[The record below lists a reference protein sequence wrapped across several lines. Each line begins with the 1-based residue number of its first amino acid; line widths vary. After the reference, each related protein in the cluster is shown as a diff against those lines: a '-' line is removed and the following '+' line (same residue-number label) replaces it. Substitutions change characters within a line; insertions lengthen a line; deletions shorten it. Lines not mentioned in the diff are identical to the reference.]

1 MLSTFTVS
9 GMTCSSCV
17 NAIESALKKLK
28 GVKPN
33 SVSLSLLTGKLLLEH
48 DGGLISTA
56 DLAQIIE
63 DLGYDVLDSSYEEDE
78 SNKEDTTISF
88 NGDNEKTE
96 TLQKEKN
103 TNQEANKVSTVRLI
117 LSDDPAYTTN
127 LRNMDNLKES
137 LVSKAGIISISVSL
151 RNTNKMEQP
160 KASKNY
166 KSLYLSKFK
175 RSTREVKPEYSLSI
189 QHHGQTIGIRSLI
202 TICKEQGYLAK
213 VLTNNSNQ
221 SVNLQARAQ
230 GEIRQ
235 ARKKFLSS
243 LVFAIPAFVISM
255 VIGMFLPSDNAAH
268 LFFKQDIFGLRGL
281 GLGVFIMFILATIVQ
296 FTLGIPFVKHGYKS
310 IRRAKTANM
319 DVLVAL
325 GTWVAYI
332 ASIVNI
338 VVKVV
343 SSPEHMGGEM
353 DASMDSHSMDF
364 FETSIFLITFIL
376 LGKYLEA
383 FAKEK
388 TVDAMV
394 KLTNL
399 QPEKATLVHISTS
412 GEVEREEEL
421 PLELIQVGDILKVNA
436 GGRLPCDGVIVR
448 GSTAIDESML
458 TGEPVP
464 VPKDVEDEVTG
475 ATINQ
480 SATIFMKATR
490 VASDTTLSQIID
502 LVQSAQATKS
512 PLEALG
518 DRISHF
524 FVPIVVILAILV
536 FVIWLL
542 LTQFNRV
549 PQEWIPESQGGVLFS
564 LFFGLSVLVIAC
576 PCALGLASPTAVMVG
591 TGVAAKYGILIKGG
605 GDTMERAS
613 KFDTIVFDK
622 TGTLTLGKPEVT
634 TMQTLGYNDME
645 ASDWIQKV
653 TQLLACSSDHPLSK
667 AICKYTQVKETLD
680 SIAITLESVK
690 EIPGRGLMAEISTQ
704 SLPKA
709 LVPVLG
715 LKGKDKTGNLRFS
728 VVYGNESWMSQNQCD
743 FPTSIYSPL
752 IRSELDKHQTEGGT
766 LVMLGFSLLSSE
778 NDVKAK
784 SPLQIGGKILGYFV
798 LADVIRTE
806 AKQTIDSLKKQGKQ
820 VWMITGDNELTAKSV
835 ATKLGIDNIL
845 ANVLP
850 EHKKAKVQWL
860 QQQPVQK
867 GNSNSRSFRIRGCF
881 SQWKV
886 SPMQQAPTKRML
898 VAMVGDGIN
907 DSPALAQADIGI
919 AMGAGSDIAHSAAQA
934 VLLRSRLDDLLI
946 LFSLSKKIFNRIRY
960 NFIWAFGYNVLA
972 IPVAAG
978 VFFPLFKVA
987 LPPPLAGLLM
997 IGSSL
1002 SVLGSSLALKL
1013 YRPPK

>member
-1 MLSTFTVS
+1 M
-9 GMTCSSCV
+9 
-17 NAIESALKKLK
+17 N
-28 GVKPN
+28 
-33 SVSLSLLTGKLLLEH
+33 
-48 DGGLISTA
+48 
-56 DLAQIIE
+56 
-63 DLGYDVLDSSYEEDE
+63 
-78 SNKEDTTISF
+78 
-88 NGDNEKTE
+88 
-96 TLQKEKN
+96 
-103 TNQEANKVSTVRLI
+103 
-117 LSDDPAYTTN
+117 
-127 LRNMDNLKES
+127 
-137 LVSKAGIISISVSL
+137 
-151 RNTNKMEQP
+151 
-160 KASKNY
+160 
-166 KSLYLSKFK
+166 
-175 RSTREVKPEYSLSI
+175 KPEYSLTI
-189 QHHGQTIGIRSLI
+189 QHQGHTIGIRSLI

-221 SVNLQARAQ
+221 NVNLQARAQ
-230 GEIRQ
+230 GEIRK
-235 ARKKFLSS
+235 ARKKFLFS
-243 LVFAIPAFVISM
+243 LIFAIPAFVISM
-255 VIGMFLPSDNAAH
+255 VIGMFLPSDNAAY
-268 LFFKQDIFGLRGL
+268 LFFKQDIFGLEGL
-281 GLGVFIMFILATIVQ
+281 GLGAFIMFILATIVQ
-296 FTLGIPFVKHGYKS
+296 FTLGIPFVQHGYKS
-310 IRRAKTANM
+310 IVRAKTANM

-332 ASIVNI
+332 ASVVNI
-338 VVKVV
+338 IVKIVTP
-343 SSPEHMGGEM
+343 SEH
-353 DASMDSHSMDF
+353 MDSHMDTHNMDF

-399 QPEKATLVHISTS
+399 QPERAILVHLMEN
-412 GEVEREEEL
+412 GEVEKEEEL

-480 SATIFMKATR
+480 SATIFMRATR

-524 FVPIVVILAILV
+524 FVPIVVFLAILV
-536 FVIWLL
+536 FVIWIL
-542 LTQFNRV
+542 LTHFGRI
-549 PQEWIPESQGGVLFS
+549 PQDWIPMNQGNVLFS

-613 KFDTIVFDK
+613 KFDAVVFDK
-622 TGTLTLGKPEVT
+622 TGTLTLGRPEVASVKS
-634 TMQTLGYNDME
+634 LGFNDAE

-653 TQLLACSSDHPLSK
+653 AQLLACSSDHPLSK
-667 AICKYTQVKETLD
+667 AISKYTQANGNLD
-680 SIAITLESVK
+680 KVSITLESVK
-690 EIPGRGLMAEISTQ
+690 EVPGRGLMAEIST
-704 SLPKA
+704 SYIPKA
-709 LVPVLG
+709 LVSALG
-715 LKGKDKTGNLRFS
+715 LDRKNSSGALRFS
-728 VVYGNESWMSQNQCD
+728 VVYGNENWMTQNQCEY
-743 FPTSIYSPL
+743 PATIYSPL
-752 IRSELDKHQTEGGT
+752 IRAELDKHQSEGGT
-766 LVMLGFSLLSSE
+766 LVMLGFSLLGSA
-778 NDVKAK
+778 NDLKEK
-784 SPLQIGGKILGYFV
+784 SPLQQNGHVLGYFV
-798 LADVIRTE
+798 LADIIREE
-806 AKQTIDSLKKQGKQ
+806 AKSTIDALKKQGKQ

-835 ATKLGIDNIL
+835 AGKLGIENIL

-860 QQQPVQK
+860 QQQPIQK
-867 GNSNSRSFRIRGCF
+867 VNPDPSPFRARSRFFR
-881 SQWKV
+881 WKV

-934 VLLRSRLDDLLI
+934 VLLRSRLDDLII

-978 VFFPLFKVA
+978 VFFPIFKVA

-1002 SVLGSSLALKL
+1002 SVLSSSLALKL